1 MDRSSFAMESGSST
15 KGRSDREHAPSAK
28 QERTT
33 HLFLIY
39 PHIYIKRASNSIFV
53 NNEDLLERITINPNV
68 MVGKPVIR
76 GTRLT
81 AEYILGLLAYGST
94 MEEILEEYPGLEKD
108 DIYAC
113 LLFASKTLQDASFV
127 PIVAEAV

>member
-1 MDRSSFAMESGSST
+1 MD
-15 KGRSDREHAPSAK
+15 
-28 QERTT
+28 
-33 HLFLIY
+33 
-39 PHIYIKRASNSIFV
+39 
-53 NNEDLLERITINPNV
+53 NEDLLERIAINPKV

-81 AEYILGLLAYGST
+81 AEYILGLLAHGST
-94 MEEILEEYPGLEKD
+94 MEEILVEYPGLVKD

-127 PIVAEAV
+127 PIAAEAV